1 MPIASSKS
9 ENHIGT
15 LNEKPLH
22 AALKAWYSQPKDEIE
37 VKVDGF
43 IIDIKRGEL
52 LIEIQ
57 SRNIS
62 QIKRKLLDLTQRH
75 MLRLVLPIT
84 KEKWIIRLDENG
96 ENQISR
102 RKSPK
107 RGSFLDLFSELVS
120 IPALI
125 KNDNFSLDVVL
136 IQEEEIRQREEG
148 RAWRRRGWVTQE
160 RRLLEVLDLRSYS
173 TQEDLAEMLPAEVQD
188 PFTTSDLVEHLSI
201 SSRLAQQMAYC
212 LRMTGAIQSMG
223 KRDRFNLYTR
233 N

>member
-1 MPIASSKS
+1 MPIASKNS

-136 IQEEEIRQREEG
+136 IQEEEIRQREQG

-160 RRLLEVLDLRSYS
+160 RRLLEVIDFRSYA
-173 TQEDLAEMLPAEVQD
+173 TQEDLTQMLPAEVQD
-188 PFTTSDLVEHLSI
+188 PFTTSDLVEHMSI
-201 SSRLAQQMAYC
+201 SKRLAQQMTYC
-212 LRMTGAIQSMG
+212 LRMIGAIQLMG